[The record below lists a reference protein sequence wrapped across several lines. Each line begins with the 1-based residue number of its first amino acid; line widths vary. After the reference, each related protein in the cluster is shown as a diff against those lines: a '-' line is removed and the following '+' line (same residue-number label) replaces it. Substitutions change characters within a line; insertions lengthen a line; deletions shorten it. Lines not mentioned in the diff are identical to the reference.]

1 MEASGVLP
9 PTQTT
14 KRGERA
20 HVHFLTTNFTP
31 TTDVLNTTTT
41 TTNATTPRINT
52 SGGTNRVLR
61 VCCYA
66 NEKAGKAILREIA
79 TTTSRGEG
87 RTTRKGGR
95 RTTTSVVVEHAHRK
109 VTCVRPREDGAVVAS
124 GGADGSVE
132 TWCAKTGITKRRF
145 EKVLSGAIRDICW
158 SFDGSKIAVVGEGK
172 EAFARVIHAEM
183 GTTVKDVGGA
193 TAWCK
198 SACGSRSGKPHRVV
212 IGSDDFRVRFYKG
225 GPPFQLET
233 TKQHHG
239 KYINE
244 VRMSKDDKY
253 VISAAGDGIGV
264 WDVETMELIG
274 KVAAKDGSTYGV
286 AWLDGSDHLFVSCG
300 ADKTVKLWNVK
311 DVLAEREVGVDVEM
325 MVTEE
330 ETVRLVVKTRTERVV
345 TKRVT
350 REDTYTMG
358 AGITTTTTTTKPSV
372 DDMQIGVCASD
383 DTIVSFGLSGKMT
396 VLDVLDAEETE
407 EMEEEEGKKT
417 RLRFR
422 EEILGHSRPITAM
435 CSIDISSSSSTTKR
449 YQIWTASI
457 RREDDPRPKILVC
470 DYVPETKSI
479 ENVEEVTKNCPQKKV
494 TKMVSCS
501 DDIVAAIGFDDSLRF
516 ASITDKTFWES
527 DDDDSCCVKFDQQPI
542 DVCVASSR
550 SLQSKNDDVAAVEH
564 EEEKEEKEEDSS
576 TVPVSRV
583 TTVQCE
589 LLVTL
594 ANGCAKLV
602 PIEYEKSTSRDDD
615 NDDFDD
621 DILDV
626 VGGPKILRDKI
637 RQIDVTSTTKKK
649 EVELSCGCAVQ
660 IFNDGGKSATMTS
673 MTTTTLFAFGS
684 ADKAVVHVFERR
696 NDGDIEH
703 KQTLERSNV
712 TSCNITCVAFS
723 PDGKH
728 LAIGDSNR
736 EVILWSSAD
745 IRGDDDDDEEEE
757 EEEEEVHISRKFQ
770 LLKLHDRR
778 HSKFFHASR
787 VEDIQWSRSSSSF
800 LSCSLDGHAKI
811 WRNVV
816 GKKTKL
822 PVDVADVAAVDGGAR
837 CAQFLYTAATRDETS
852 ASNETSSKQHNE
864 QQPSDDV
871 IHKEGRRR
879 FCDDDDDDDDDDGV
893 TASAHLVCVGADCAV
908 RFFSP
913 SSSS

>member
-1 MEASGVLP
+1 MM
-9 PTQTT
+9 
-14 KRGERA
+14 R
-20 HVHFLTTNFTP
+20 
-31 TTDVLNTTTT
+31 TTTT
-41 TTNATTPRINT
+41 
-52 SGGTNRVLR
+52 
-61 VCCYA
+61 
-66 NEKAGKAILREIA
+66 
-79 TTTSRGEG
+79 
-87 RTTRKGGR
+87 
-95 RTTTSVVVEHAHRK
+95 VVEHAHRK
-109 VTCVRPREDGAVVAS
+109 VTCVRPREDDGADVVAS

-132 TWCAKTGITKRRF
+132 TWCAKTGRTKRRF

-286 AWLDGSDHLFVSCG
+286 AWLNGSDHLFVSCG

-311 DVLAEREVGVDVEM
+311 DVVAEREVGVDVEM

-330 ETVRLVVKTRTERVV
+330 ETVRLVAKTRTEQVV

-358 AGITTTTTTTKPSV
+358 AGKITTTKPSV

-396 VLDVLDAEETE
+396 VLDVFDS
-407 EMEEEEGKKT
+407 EEGKKT

-479 ENVEEVTKNCPQKKV
+479 ENVEEVTKNSPQKKV
-494 TKMVSCS
+494 TKMVCCS

-516 ASITDKTFWES
+516 ASITEKTFWES
-527 DDDDSCCVKFDQQPI
+527 DDDDNCCVKFDQQPI

-550 SLQSKNDDVAAVEH
+550 SLPSKNDDVAAVEH
-564 EEEKEEKEEDSS
+564 EEEEKEEDSS

-615 NDDFDD
+615 DD
-621 DILDV
+621 DDGILDV
-626 VGGPKILRDKI
+626 VGGLKILRDKI
-637 RQIDVTSTTKKK
+637 QQIDVTSTTKKK

-660 IFNDGGKSATMTS
+660 IFDDGGKSATMTS

-723 PDGKH
+723 PDGNH

-736 EVILWSSAD
+736 EVILWSSD
-745 IRGDDDDDEEEE
+745 IRGEDDDDEEA
-757 EEEEEVHISRKFQ
+757 HISRKFQ

-778 HSKFFHASR
+778 HSKFFHTSR

-816 GKKTKL
+816 GKTH
-822 PVDVADVAAVDGGAR
+822 PVDIADVTAVDGGAR
-837 CAQFLYTAATRDETS
+837 VARFLYTTTTDED
-852 ASNETSSKQHNE
+852 ASNKTSKQQSE
-864 QQPSDDV
+864 PGV
-871 IHKEGRRR
+871 IKKEGC
-879 FCDDDDDDDDDDGV
+879 FCDDDVVVDDDDDGV

-913 SSSS
+913 SSS

>member
-1 MEASGVLP
+1 M
-9 PTQTT
+9 
-14 KRGERA
+14 
-20 HVHFLTTNFTP
+20 
-31 TTDVLNTTTT
+31 
-41 TTNATTPRINT
+41 
-52 SGGTNRVLR
+52 
-61 VCCYA
+61 
-66 NEKAGKAILREIA
+66 
-79 TTTSRGEG
+79 
-87 RTTRKGGR
+87 
-95 RTTTSVVVEHAHRK
+95 RTTTVVEHAHRK
-109 VTCVRPREDGAVVAS
+109 VTCVRPREDDGADVVAS

-132 TWCAKTGITKRRF
+132 TWCAKTGRTKRRF

-286 AWLDGSDHLFVSCG
+286 AWLNGSDHLFVSCG

-311 DVLAEREVGVDVEM
+311 DVVAEREVGVDVEM

-330 ETVRLVVKTRTERVV
+330 ETVRLVAKTRTEQVV

-358 AGITTTTTTTKPSV
+358 AGKITTTKPSV

-396 VLDVLDAEETE
+396 VLDVFDS
-407 EMEEEEGKKT
+407 EEGKKT

-479 ENVEEVTKNCPQKKV
+479 ENVEEVTKNSPQKKV
-494 TKMVSCS
+494 TKMVCCS

-516 ASITDKTFWES
+516 ASITEKTFWES
-527 DDDDSCCVKFDQQPI
+527 DDDDNCCVKFDQQPI

-550 SLQSKNDDVAAVEH
+550 SLPSKNDDVAAVEH
-564 EEEKEEKEEDSS
+564 EEEEKEEDSS

-615 NDDFDD
+615 DD
-621 DILDV
+621 DDGILDV
-626 VGGPKILRDKI
+626 VGGLKILRDKI

-660 IFNDGGKSATMTS
+660 IFDDGGKSATMTS

-736 EVILWSSAD
+736 EVILWSSD
-745 IRGDDDDDEEEE
+745 IRGEDDDEEEE
-757 EEEEEVHISRKFQ
+757 EEEEEAHISRKFQ

-778 HSKFFHASR
+778 HSKFFHTSR

-816 GKKTKL
+816 GKTH
-822 PVDVADVAAVDGGAR
+822 PVDIADVTAVDGGAR
-837 CAQFLYTAATRDETS
+837 VARFLYTTTTDED
-852 ASNETSSKQHNE
+852 ASNKTSKQQSE
-864 QQPSDDV
+864 PGV
-871 IHKEGRRR
+871 IKKEGC
-879 FCDDDDDDDDDDGV
+879 FCDDDVVVVDDDDGV

-913 SSSS
+913 SSS

>member
-1 MEASGVLP
+1 M
-9 PTQTT
+9 
-14 KRGERA
+14 
-20 HVHFLTTNFTP
+20 
-31 TTDVLNTTTT
+31 
-41 TTNATTPRINT
+41 
-52 SGGTNRVLR
+52 
-61 VCCYA
+61 
-66 NEKAGKAILREIA
+66 
-79 TTTSRGEG
+79 
-87 RTTRKGGR
+87 
-95 RTTTSVVVEHAHRK
+95 RTTTVVEHAHRK
-109 VTCVRPREDGAVVAS
+109 VTCVRPCEDDGADVVAS

-132 TWCAKTGITKRRF
+132 TWCAKTGRTKRRF

-198 SACGSRSGKPHRVV
+198 SVCGSRSGRPHRVV

-286 AWLDGSDHLFVSCG
+286 AWLNGSDHLFVSCG

-311 DVLAEREVGVDVEM
+311 DVVAEREVGVDVEM

-330 ETVRLVVKTRTERVV
+330 ETVRLVAKTRTEQVV

-358 AGITTTTTTTKPSV
+358 AGKITTTKPSV

-396 VLDVLDAEETE
+396 VLDVFDS
-407 EMEEEEGKKT
+407 EEGKKT

-479 ENVEEVTKNCPQKKV
+479 ENVEEVTKNSPQKKV
-494 TKMVSCS
+494 TKMVCCS

-516 ASITDKTFWES
+516 ASITEKTFWES
-527 DDDDSCCVKFDQQPI
+527 DDDDNCCVKFDQQPI

-550 SLQSKNDDVAAVEH
+550 SLPSKNDDVAAVEH
-564 EEEKEEKEEDSS
+564 EEEEKEEDSS

-615 NDDFDD
+615 DD
-621 DILDV
+621 DDGILNV
-626 VGGPKILRDKI
+626 VGGLKILRDKI

-660 IFNDGGKSATMTS
+660 IFDDGGKSATMTS

-723 PDGKH
+723 PDGNH

-736 EVILWSSAD
+736 EVILWSSD
-745 IRGDDDDDEEEE
+745 IRGEDDDEEEA
-757 EEEEEVHISRKFQ
+757 HISRKFQ

-778 HSKFFHASR
+778 HSKFFHTSR

-816 GKKTKL
+816 GKTH
-822 PVDVADVAAVDGGAR
+822 PVDIADVTAVDGGAR
-837 CAQFLYTAATRDETS
+837 VARFLYTTTTDED
-852 ASNETSSKQHNE
+852 ASNKTSKQQSE
-864 QQPSDDV
+864 PGV
-871 IHKEGRRR
+871 IKKEGC
-879 FCDDDDDDDDDDGV
+879 FCDDDVVDDDDDDGV

-913 SSSS
+913 SSS

>member
-1 MEASGVLP
+1 
-9 PTQTT
+9 
-14 KRGERA
+14 
-20 HVHFLTTNFTP
+20 
-31 TTDVLNTTTT
+31 
-41 TTNATTPRINT
+41 
-52 SGGTNRVLR
+52 
-61 VCCYA
+61 
-66 NEKAGKAILREIA
+66 
-79 TTTSRGEG
+79 
-87 RTTRKGGR
+87 
-95 RTTTSVVVEHAHRK
+95 
-109 VTCVRPREDGAVVAS
+109 
-124 GGADGSVE
+124 
-132 TWCAKTGITKRRF
+132 
-145 EKVLSGAIRDICW
+145 
-158 SFDGSKIAVVGEGK
+158 
-172 EAFARVIHAEM
+172 
-183 GTTVKDVGGA
+183 
-193 TAWCK
+193 
-198 SACGSRSGKPHRVV
+198 
-212 IGSDDFRVRFYKG
+212 
-225 GPPFQLET
+225 
-233 TKQHHG
+233 
-239 KYINE
+239 
-244 VRMSKDDKY
+244 
-253 VISAAGDGIGV
+253 
-264 WDVETMELIG
+264 
-274 KVAAKDGSTYGV
+274 
-286 AWLDGSDHLFVSCG
+286 
-300 ADKTVKLWNVK
+300 
-311 DVLAEREVGVDVEM
+311 
-325 MVTEE
+325 
-330 ETVRLVVKTRTERVV
+330 
-345 TKRVT
+345 
-350 REDTYTMG
+350 
-358 AGITTTTTTTKPSV
+358 
-372 DDMQIGVCASD
+372 
-383 DTIVSFGLSGKMT
+383 
-396 VLDVLDAEETE
+396 
-407 EMEEEEGKKT
+407 
-417 RLRFR
+417 
-422 EEILGHSRPITAM
+422 M

-602 PIEYEKSTSRDDD
+602 PIEYEKSTSRDDFD
-615 NDDFDD
+615 DDFDD

-757 EEEEEVHISRKFQ
+757 EEEVHISRKFQ

-787 VEDIQWSRSSSSF
+787 VEDIQWSLSSSSF

-852 ASNETSSKQHNE
+852 ASNETLSKQHNE
-864 QQPSDDV
+864 QPSDV

-879 FCDDDDDDDDDDGV
+879 FCDDDDDDDDGV

-913 SSSS
+913 SSSESYS

>member
-1 MEASGVLP
+1 MM
-9 PTQTT
+9 
-14 KRGERA
+14 R
-20 HVHFLTTNFTP
+20 
-31 TTDVLNTTTT
+31 TTTT
-41 TTNATTPRINT
+41 
-52 SGGTNRVLR
+52 
-61 VCCYA
+61 
-66 NEKAGKAILREIA
+66 
-79 TTTSRGEG
+79 
-87 RTTRKGGR
+87 
-95 RTTTSVVVEHAHRK
+95 VVEHAHRK
-109 VTCVRPREDGAVVAS
+109 VTCVRPREDDGADVVAS

-132 TWCAKTGITKRRF
+132 TWCAKTGRTKRRF

-286 AWLDGSDHLFVSCG
+286 AWLNGSDHLFVSCG

-311 DVLAEREVGVDVEM
+311 DVVAEREVGVDVEM

-330 ETVRLVVKTRTERVV
+330 ETVRLVAKTRTEQVV

-358 AGITTTTTTTKPSV
+358 AGKITTTKPSV

-396 VLDVLDAEETE
+396 VLDVFDS
-407 EMEEEEGKKT
+407 EEGKKT

-479 ENVEEVTKNCPQKKV
+479 ENVEEVTKNSPQKKV
-494 TKMVSCS
+494 TKMVCCS

-516 ASITDKTFWES
+516 ASITEKTFWES
-527 DDDDSCCVKFDQQPI
+527 DDDDNCCVKFDQQPI

-550 SLQSKNDDVAAVEH
+550 SLPSKNDDVAAVEH
-564 EEEKEEKEEDSS
+564 EEEEKEEDSS

-615 NDDFDD
+615 DD
-621 DILDV
+621 DDGILDV
-626 VGGPKILRDKI
+626 VGGLKILRDKI

-660 IFNDGGKSATMTS
+660 IFDDGGKSATMTS

-723 PDGKH
+723 PDGNH

-736 EVILWSSAD
+736 EVILWSSD
-745 IRGDDDDDEEEE
+745 IRGEDDDEEEE
-757 EEEEEVHISRKFQ
+757 EEEEEAHISRKFQ

-778 HSKFFHASR
+778 HSKFFHTSR

-816 GKKTKL
+816 GKTH
-822 PVDVADVAAVDGGAR
+822 PVDIADVTAVDGGAR
-837 CAQFLYTAATRDETS
+837 VARFLYTTTTDED
-852 ASNETSSKQHNE
+852 ASNKTSKQQSE
-864 QQPSDDV
+864 PGV
-871 IHKEGRRR
+871 IKKEGC
-879 FCDDDDDDDDDDGV
+879 FCDDDVVVDDDDDGV

-913 SSSS
+913 SSS

>member
-1 MEASGVLP
+1 M
-9 PTQTT
+9 
-14 KRGERA
+14 
-20 HVHFLTTNFTP
+20 
-31 TTDVLNTTTT
+31 
-41 TTNATTPRINT
+41 
-52 SGGTNRVLR
+52 
-61 VCCYA
+61 
-66 NEKAGKAILREIA
+66 
-79 TTTSRGEG
+79 
-87 RTTRKGGR
+87 
-95 RTTTSVVVEHAHRK
+95 RTTTVVEHAHRK
-109 VTCVRPREDGAVVAS
+109 VTCVRPCEDDGADVVAS

-132 TWCAKTGITKRRF
+132 TWCAKTGRTKRRF

-198 SACGSRSGKPHRVV
+198 SACGGRSGKPHRVV

-286 AWLDGSDHLFVSCG
+286 AWLNGSDHLFVSCG

-311 DVLAEREVGVDVEM
+311 DVVAEREVGVDVEM

-330 ETVRLVVKTRTERVV
+330 ETVRLVAKTRTEQVV

-358 AGITTTTTTTKPSV
+358 AGKITTTKPSV

-396 VLDVLDAEETE
+396 VLDVFDS
-407 EMEEEEGKKT
+407 EEGKKT

-479 ENVEEVTKNCPQKKV
+479 ENVEEVTKNSPQKKV
-494 TKMVSCS
+494 TKMVCCS

-516 ASITDKTFWES
+516 ASITEKTFWES
-527 DDDDSCCVKFDQQPI
+527 DDDDNCCVKFDQQPI

-550 SLQSKNDDVAAVEH
+550 SLPSKNDDVAAVEH
-564 EEEKEEKEEDSS
+564 EEEEKEEDSS

-615 NDDFDD
+615 DD
-621 DILDV
+621 DDGILNV
-626 VGGPKILRDKI
+626 VGGLKILRDKI

-660 IFNDGGKSATMTS
+660 IFDDGGKSATMTS

-723 PDGKH
+723 PDGNH

-736 EVILWSSAD
+736 EVILWSSD
-745 IRGDDDDDEEEE
+745 IRGEDDDEEEA
-757 EEEEEVHISRKFQ
+757 HISRKFQ

-778 HSKFFHASR
+778 HSKFFHTSR

-816 GKKTKL
+816 GKTH
-822 PVDVADVAAVDGGAR
+822 PVDIADVTAVDGGAR
-837 CAQFLYTAATRDETS
+837 VARFLYTTTTDED
-852 ASNETSSKQHNE
+852 ASNKTSKQQSE
-864 QQPSDDV
+864 PGV
-871 IHKEGRRR
+871 IKKEGC
-879 FCDDDDDDDDDDGV
+879 FCDDDVVDDDDDDGV

-913 SSSS
+913 SSS

>member
-1 MEASGVLP
+1 M
-9 PTQTT
+9 
-14 KRGERA
+14 
-20 HVHFLTTNFTP
+20 
-31 TTDVLNTTTT
+31 
-41 TTNATTPRINT
+41 
-52 SGGTNRVLR
+52 
-61 VCCYA
+61 
-66 NEKAGKAILREIA
+66 
-79 TTTSRGEG
+79 
-87 RTTRKGGR
+87 
-95 RTTTSVVVEHAHRK
+95 RTTTVVEHAHRK
-109 VTCVRPREDGAVVAS
+109 VTCVRPCEDDGADVVAS

-132 TWCAKTGITKRRF
+132 TWCAKTGRTKRRF

-233 TKQHHG
+233 TKHHHG

-286 AWLDGSDHLFVSCG
+286 AWLNGSDHLFVSCG

-311 DVLAEREVGVDVEM
+311 DVVAEREVGVDVEM

-330 ETVRLVVKTRTERVV
+330 ETVRLVAKTRTEQVV

-358 AGITTTTTTTKPSV
+358 AGKITTTKPSV

-396 VLDVLDAEETE
+396 VLDVFDS
-407 EMEEEEGKKT
+407 EEGKKT

-479 ENVEEVTKNCPQKKV
+479 ENVEEVTKNSPQKKV
-494 TKMVSCS
+494 TKMVCCS

-516 ASITDKTFWES
+516 ASITEKTFWES
-527 DDDDSCCVKFDQQPI
+527 DDDDNCCVKFDQQPI

-550 SLQSKNDDVAAVEH
+550 SLPSKNDDVAAVEH
-564 EEEKEEKEEDSS
+564 EEEEKEEDSS

-615 NDDFDD
+615 DD
-621 DILDV
+621 DDGILNV
-626 VGGPKILRDKI
+626 VGGLKILRDKI

-660 IFNDGGKSATMTS
+660 IFDDGGKSATMTS

-723 PDGKH
+723 PDGNH

-736 EVILWSSAD
+736 EVILWSSD
-745 IRGDDDDDEEEE
+745 IRGEDDDEEEE
-757 EEEEEVHISRKFQ
+757 EEEEEAHISRKFQ

-778 HSKFFHASR
+778 HSKFFHTSR

-816 GKKTKL
+816 GKTH
-822 PVDVADVAAVDGGAR
+822 PVDIADVTAVDGGAR
-837 CAQFLYTAATRDETS
+837 VARFLYTTTTDED
-852 ASNETSSKQHNE
+852 ASNKTSKQQSE
-864 QQPSDDV
+864 PGV
-871 IHKEGRRR
+871 IKKEGC
-879 FCDDDDDDDDDDGV
+879 FCDDDVVDDDDDDGV

-913 SSSS
+913 SSS

>member
-1 MEASGVLP
+1 M
-9 PTQTT
+9 
-14 KRGERA
+14 
-20 HVHFLTTNFTP
+20 
-31 TTDVLNTTTT
+31 
-41 TTNATTPRINT
+41 
-52 SGGTNRVLR
+52 
-61 VCCYA
+61 
-66 NEKAGKAILREIA
+66 
-79 TTTSRGEG
+79 
-87 RTTRKGGR
+87 
-95 RTTTSVVVEHAHRK
+95 RTTTVVEHAHRK
-109 VTCVRPREDGAVVAS
+109 VTCVRPREDDGADVVAS

-132 TWCAKTGITKRRF
+132 TWCAKTGRTKRRF

-286 AWLDGSDHLFVSCG
+286 AWLNGSDHLFVSCG

-311 DVLAEREVGVDVEM
+311 DVVAEREVGVDVEM

-330 ETVRLVVKTRTERVV
+330 ETVRLVAKTRTEQVV

-358 AGITTTTTTTKPSV
+358 AGKITTTKPSV

-396 VLDVLDAEETE
+396 VLDVFDS
-407 EMEEEEGKKT
+407 EEGKKT

-479 ENVEEVTKNCPQKKV
+479 ENVEEVTKNSPQKKV
-494 TKMVSCS
+494 TKMVCCS

-516 ASITDKTFWES
+516 ASITEKTFWES
-527 DDDDSCCVKFDQQPI
+527 DDDDNCCVKFDQQPI

-550 SLQSKNDDVAAVEH
+550 SLPSKNDDVAAVEH
-564 EEEKEEKEEDSS
+564 EEEEKEEDSS

-615 NDDFDD
+615 DD
-621 DILDV
+621 DDGILDV
-626 VGGPKILRDKI
+626 VGGLKILRDKI

-660 IFNDGGKSATMTS
+660 IFDDGGKSATMTS

-723 PDGKH
+723 PDGNH

-736 EVILWSSAD
+736 EVILWSSD
-745 IRGDDDDDEEEE
+745 IRGEDDDEEEE
-757 EEEEEVHISRKFQ
+757 EEEEEAHISRKFQ

-778 HSKFFHASR
+778 HSKFFHTSR

-816 GKKTKL
+816 GKTH
-822 PVDVADVAAVDGGAR
+822 PVDIADVTAVDGGAR
-837 CAQFLYTAATRDETS
+837 VARFLYTTTTDED
-852 ASNETSSKQHNE
+852 ASNKTSKQQSE
-864 QQPSDDV
+864 PGV
-871 IHKEGRRR
+871 IKKEGC
-879 FCDDDDDDDDDDGV
+879 FCDDDVVVDDDDDGV

-913 SSSS
+913 SSS

>member
-1 MEASGVLP
+1 MM
-9 PTQTT
+9 
-14 KRGERA
+14 R
-20 HVHFLTTNFTP
+20 
-31 TTDVLNTTTT
+31 TTTT
-41 TTNATTPRINT
+41 
-52 SGGTNRVLR
+52 
-61 VCCYA
+61 
-66 NEKAGKAILREIA
+66 
-79 TTTSRGEG
+79 
-87 RTTRKGGR
+87 
-95 RTTTSVVVEHAHRK
+95 VVEHAHRK
-109 VTCVRPREDGAVVAS
+109 VTCVRPREDDGADVVAS

-132 TWCAKTGITKRRF
+132 TWCAKTGRTKRRF

-286 AWLDGSDHLFVSCG
+286 AWLNGSDHLFVSCG

-311 DVLAEREVGVDVEM
+311 DVVAEREVGVDVEM

-330 ETVRLVVKTRTERVV
+330 ETVRLVAKTRTEQVV

-358 AGITTTTTTTKPSV
+358 AGKITTTKPSV

-396 VLDVLDAEETE
+396 VLDVFDS
-407 EMEEEEGKKT
+407 EEGKKT

-479 ENVEEVTKNCPQKKV
+479 ENVEEVTKNSPQKKV
-494 TKMVSCS
+494 TKMVCCS

-516 ASITDKTFWES
+516 ASITEKTFWES
-527 DDDDSCCVKFDQQPI
+527 DDDDNCCVKFDQQPI

-550 SLQSKNDDVAAVEH
+550 SLPSKNDDVAAVEH
-564 EEEKEEKEEDSS
+564 EEEEKEEDSS

-615 NDDFDD
+615 DD
-621 DILDV
+621 DDGILDV
-626 VGGPKILRDKI
+626 VGGLKILRDKI

-660 IFNDGGKSATMTS
+660 IFDDGGKSATMTS

-723 PDGKH
+723 PDGNH

-736 EVILWSSAD
+736 EVILWSSD
-745 IRGDDDDDEEEE
+745 IRGEDDDEEEE
-757 EEEEEVHISRKFQ
+757 EEEEEAHISRKFQ

-778 HSKFFHASR
+778 HSKFFHTSR

-816 GKKTKL
+816 GKTH
-822 PVDVADVAAVDGGAR
+822 PVDIADVTAVDGGAR
-837 CAQFLYTAATRDETS
+837 VARFLYTTTTDED
-852 ASNETSSKQHNE
+852 ASNKTSKQQSE
-864 QQPSDDV
+864 PGV
-871 IHKEGRRR
+871 IKKEGC
-879 FCDDDDDDDDDDGV
+879 FCDDDGV

-913 SSSS
+913 SSS

>member
-1 MEASGVLP
+1 M
-9 PTQTT
+9 
-14 KRGERA
+14 
-20 HVHFLTTNFTP
+20 
-31 TTDVLNTTTT
+31 
-41 TTNATTPRINT
+41 
-52 SGGTNRVLR
+52 
-61 VCCYA
+61 
-66 NEKAGKAILREIA
+66 
-79 TTTSRGEG
+79 
-87 RTTRKGGR
+87 
-95 RTTTSVVVEHAHRK
+95 RTTTVVEHAHRK
-109 VTCVRPREDGAVVAS
+109 VTCVRPREDDGADVVAS

-132 TWCAKTGITKRRF
+132 MWCAKTGRTKRRF

-286 AWLDGSDHLFVSCG
+286 AWLNGSDHLFVSCG

-311 DVLAEREVGVDVEM
+311 DVVAEREVGVDVEM

-330 ETVRLVVKTRTERVV
+330 ETVRLVAKTRTEQVV

-358 AGITTTTTTTKPSV
+358 AGKITTTKPSV

-396 VLDVLDAEETE
+396 VLDVLDS
-407 EMEEEEGKKT
+407 EEGKKT

-479 ENVEEVTKNCPQKKV
+479 ENVEEVTKNSPQKKV
-494 TKMVSCS
+494 TKMVCCS

-516 ASITDKTFWES
+516 ASITEKTFWES
-527 DDDDSCCVKFDQQPI
+527 DDDDNCCVKFDQQPI

-550 SLQSKNDDVAAVEH
+550 SLPSKNDDVAAVEH
-564 EEEKEEKEEDSS
+564 EEEEKEEDSS

-615 NDDFDD
+615 DD
-621 DILDV
+621 DDGILDV
-626 VGGPKILRDKI
+626 VGGLKILRDKI

-660 IFNDGGKSATMTS
+660 IFDDGGKSATMTS

-736 EVILWSSAD
+736 EVILWSSD
-745 IRGDDDDDEEEE
+745 IRGDNDEEEE
-757 EEEEEVHISRKFQ
+757 EAHISRKFQ

-778 HSKFFHASR
+778 HSKFFHTSR

-816 GKKTKL
+816 GKTH
-822 PVDVADVAAVDGGAR
+822 PVDIADVTAVDGGAR
-837 CAQFLYTAATRDETS
+837 VARFLYTTTTDED
-852 ASNETSSKQHNE
+852 ASNKTSKQQSE
-864 QQPSDDV
+864 PGV
-871 IHKEGRRR
+871 IKKEGC
-879 FCDDDDDDDDDDGV
+879 FCDDDVVVVDDDDGV

-913 SSSS
+913 SSS

>member
-1 MEASGVLP
+1 MM
-9 PTQTT
+9 
-14 KRGERA
+14 R
-20 HVHFLTTNFTP
+20 
-31 TTDVLNTTTT
+31 TTTT
-41 TTNATTPRINT
+41 
-52 SGGTNRVLR
+52 
-61 VCCYA
+61 
-66 NEKAGKAILREIA
+66 
-79 TTTSRGEG
+79 
-87 RTTRKGGR
+87 
-95 RTTTSVVVEHAHRK
+95 VVEHAHRK
-109 VTCVRPREDGAVVAS
+109 VTCVRPREDDGADVVAS

-132 TWCAKTGITKRRF
+132 TWCAKTGRTKRRF

-286 AWLDGSDHLFVSCG
+286 AWLNGSDHLFVSCG

-311 DVLAEREVGVDVEM
+311 DVVAEREVGVDVEM

-330 ETVRLVVKTRTERVV
+330 ETVRLVAKTRTEQVV

-358 AGITTTTTTTKPSV
+358 AGKITTTKPSV

-396 VLDVLDAEETE
+396 VLDVFDS
-407 EMEEEEGKKT
+407 EEGKKT

-479 ENVEEVTKNCPQKKV
+479 ENVEEVTKNSPQKKV
-494 TKMVSCS
+494 TKMVCCS

-516 ASITDKTFWES
+516 ASITEKTFWES
-527 DDDDSCCVKFDQQPI
+527 DDDDNCCVKFDQQPI

-550 SLQSKNDDVAAVEH
+550 SLPSKNDDVAAVEH
-564 EEEKEEKEEDSS
+564 EEEEKEEDSS

-615 NDDFDD
+615 DD
-621 DILDV
+621 DDGILDV
-626 VGGPKILRDKI
+626 VGGLKILRDKI

-660 IFNDGGKSATMTS
+660 IFDDGGKSATMTS

-723 PDGKH
+723 PDGNH

-736 EVILWSSAD
+736 EVILWSSD
-745 IRGDDDDDEEEE
+745 IRGEDDEEEE
-757 EEEEEVHISRKFQ
+757 EEEEEAHISRKFQ

-778 HSKFFHASR
+778 HSKFFHTSR

-816 GKKTKL
+816 GKTH
-822 PVDVADVAAVDGGAR
+822 PVDIADVTAVDGGAR
-837 CAQFLYTAATRDETS
+837 VARFLYTTTTDED
-852 ASNETSSKQHNE
+852 ASNKTSKQQSE
-864 QQPSDDV
+864 PGV
-871 IHKEGRRR
+871 IKKEGC
-879 FCDDDDDDDDDDGV
+879 FCDDDVVVDDDDDGV

-913 SSSS
+913 SSS

>member
-1 MEASGVLP
+1 MM
-9 PTQTT
+9 
-14 KRGERA
+14 R
-20 HVHFLTTNFTP
+20 
-31 TTDVLNTTTT
+31 TTTT
-41 TTNATTPRINT
+41 
-52 SGGTNRVLR
+52 
-61 VCCYA
+61 
-66 NEKAGKAILREIA
+66 
-79 TTTSRGEG
+79 
-87 RTTRKGGR
+87 
-95 RTTTSVVVEHAHRK
+95 VVEHAHRK
-109 VTCVRPREDGAVVAS
+109 VTCVRPREDDGADVVAS

-132 TWCAKTGITKRRF
+132 TWCAKTGRTKRRF

-286 AWLDGSDHLFVSCG
+286 AWLNGSDHLFVSCG

-311 DVLAEREVGVDVEM
+311 DVVAEREVGVDVEM

-330 ETVRLVVKTRTERVV
+330 ETVRLVAKTRTEQVV

-358 AGITTTTTTTKPSV
+358 AGKITTTKPSV

-396 VLDVLDAEETE
+396 VLDVFDS
-407 EMEEEEGKKT
+407 EEGKKT

-479 ENVEEVTKNCPQKKV
+479 ENVEEVTKNSPQKKV
-494 TKMVSCS
+494 TKMVCCS

-516 ASITDKTFWES
+516 ASITEKTFWES
-527 DDDDSCCVKFDQQPI
+527 DDDDNCCVKFDQQPI

-550 SLQSKNDDVAAVEH
+550 SLPSKNDDVAAVEH
-564 EEEKEEKEEDSS
+564 EEEEKEEDSS

-615 NDDFDD
+615 DD
-621 DILDV
+621 DDGILDV
-626 VGGPKILRDKI
+626 VGGLKILRDKI

-660 IFNDGGKSATMTS
+660 IFDDGGKSATMTS

-736 EVILWSSAD
+736 EVILWSSD
-745 IRGDDDDDEEEE
+745 IRGEDDDEEEE
-757 EEEEEVHISRKFQ
+757 EEEEEAHISRKFQ

-778 HSKFFHASR
+778 HSKFFHTSR

-816 GKKTKL
+816 GKTH
-822 PVDVADVAAVDGGAR
+822 PVDIADVTAVDGGAR
-837 CAQFLYTAATRDETS
+837 VARFLYTTTTDED
-852 ASNETSSKQHNE
+852 ASNKTSKQQSE
-864 QQPSDDV
+864 PGV
-871 IHKEGRRR
+871 IKKEGC
-879 FCDDDDDDDDDDGV
+879 FCDDDVVVDDDDDGV

-913 SSSS
+913 SSS

>member
-1 MEASGVLP
+1 M
-9 PTQTT
+9 
-14 KRGERA
+14 
-20 HVHFLTTNFTP
+20 
-31 TTDVLNTTTT
+31 
-41 TTNATTPRINT
+41 
-52 SGGTNRVLR
+52 
-61 VCCYA
+61 
-66 NEKAGKAILREIA
+66 
-79 TTTSRGEG
+79 
-87 RTTRKGGR
+87 
-95 RTTTSVVVEHAHRK
+95 RTTTVVEHAHRK
-109 VTCVRPREDGAVVAS
+109 VTCVRPREDDGADVVAS

-132 TWCAKTGITKRRF
+132 TWCAKTGRTKRRF

-286 AWLDGSDHLFVSCG
+286 AWLNGSDHLFVSCG

-311 DVLAEREVGVDVEM
+311 DVVAEREVGVDVEM

-330 ETVRLVVKTRTERVV
+330 ETVRLVAKTRTEQVV

-358 AGITTTTTTTKPSV
+358 AGKITTTKPSV

-396 VLDVLDAEETE
+396 VLDVFDS
-407 EMEEEEGKKT
+407 EEGKKT

-479 ENVEEVTKNCPQKKV
+479 ENVEEVTKNSPQKKV
-494 TKMVSCS
+494 TKMVCCS

-516 ASITDKTFWES
+516 ASITEKTFWES
-527 DDDDSCCVKFDQQPI
+527 DDDDNCCVKFDQQPI

-550 SLQSKNDDVAAVEH
+550 SLPSKNDDVAAVEH
-564 EEEKEEKEEDSS
+564 EEEEKEEDSS

-602 PIEYEKSTSRDDD
+602 PIEYKKSSCDDD
-615 NDDFDD
+615 DD

-626 VGGPKILRDKI
+626 GGPKIFRDKI

-660 IFNDGGKSATMTS
+660 IFDDGGKSATMTS

-723 PDGKH
+723 PDGNH

-736 EVILWSSAD
+736 EVILWSSD
-745 IRGDDDDDEEEE
+745 IRGEDDDEEEE
-757 EEEEEVHISRKFQ
+757 EEEEEAHISRKFQ

-778 HSKFFHASR
+778 HSKFFHTSR

-816 GKKTKL
+816 GKTH
-822 PVDVADVAAVDGGAR
+822 PVDIADVTAVDGGAR
-837 CAQFLYTAATRDETS
+837 VARFLYTTTTDED
-852 ASNETSSKQHNE
+852 ASNKTSKQQSE
-864 QQPSDDV
+864 PGV
-871 IHKEGRRR
+871 IKKEGC
-879 FCDDDDDDDDDDGV
+879 FCDDDGV

-913 SSSS
+913 SSS

>member
-1 MEASGVLP
+1 MEPSGVLP

-20 HVHFLTTNFTP
+20 HVHFLT
-31 TTDVLNTTTT
+31 LNTTTT
-41 TTNATTPRINT
+41 TTTTTPTTTR
-52 SGGTNRVLR
+52 RRRCFV
-61 VCCYA
+61 CYA

-79 TTTSRGEG
+79 S
-87 RTTRKGGR
+87 KGG
-95 RTTTSVVVEHAHRK
+95 TKKTVTKLITVVEHAHRK

-132 TWCAKTGITKRRF
+132 TWCAKTGRTKRRF

-286 AWLDGSDHLFVSCG
+286 AWLNGSDHLFVSCG

-311 DVLAEREVGVDVEM
+311 DVVAEREVGVDVEM

-330 ETVRLVVKTRTERVV
+330 ETVRLVAKTRTEQVV

-358 AGITTTTTTTKPSV
+358 AGKITTTKPSV

-396 VLDVLDAEETE
+396 VLDVLDSEET
-407 EMEEEEGKKT
+407 EEEGKKT

-479 ENVEEVTKNCPQKKV
+479 ENVEEVTKNSPQKKV
-494 TKMVSCS
+494 TKMVCCS

-516 ASITDKTFWES
+516 ASITEKTFWES
-527 DDDDSCCVKFDQQPI
+527 DDDDNCCVKFDQQPI

-550 SLQSKNDDVAAVEH
+550 SLPSKNDDVAAVEH
-564 EEEKEEKEEDSS
+564 EEEEKEEDSS

-615 NDDFDD
+615 DD
-621 DILDV
+621 DDGILDV
-626 VGGPKILRDKI
+626 VGGLKILRDKI

-660 IFNDGGKSATMTS
+660 IFDDGGKSATMTS

-736 EVILWSSAD
+736 EVILWSSD
-745 IRGDDDDDEEEE
+745 IRGEDDDEEEE
-757 EEEEEVHISRKFQ
+757 EEEEAHISRKFQ

-778 HSKFFHASR
+778 HSKFFHTSR

-816 GKKTKL
+816 GKTH
-822 PVDVADVAAVDGGAR
+822 PVDIADVTAVDGGAQ
-837 CAQFLYTAATRDETS
+837 CAQFLYTTTTDED
-852 ASNETSSKQHNE
+852 ASNKTSKQN
-864 QQPSDDV
+864 DGV
-871 IHKEGRRR
+871 KKKRR
-879 FCDDDDDDDDDDGV
+879 CDDDDVVVV

-913 SSSS
+913 SSS

>member
-1 MEASGVLP
+1 MLH
-9 PTQTT
+9 Q
-14 KRGERA
+14 
-20 HVHFLTTNFTP
+20 
-31 TTDVLNTTTT
+31 
-41 TTNATTPRINT
+41 
-52 SGGTNRVLR
+52 
-61 VCCYA
+61 
-66 NEKAGKAILREIA
+66 
-79 TTTSRGEG
+79 
-87 RTTRKGGR
+87 
-95 RTTTSVVVEHAHRK
+95 
-109 VTCVRPREDGAVVAS
+109 
-124 GGADGSVE
+124 
-132 TWCAKTGITKRRF
+132 
-145 EKVLSGAIRDICW
+145 
-158 SFDGSKIAVVGEGK
+158 
-172 EAFARVIHAEM
+172 
-183 GTTVKDVGGA
+183 TVKDVGGA

-311 DVLAEREVGVDVEM
+311 DVVAEREVGVDVEM

-330 ETVRLVVKTRTERVV
+330 ETVRLVVKTRTEQVV

-602 PIEYEKSTSRDDD
+602 PIEYEKSTSRDDFD
-615 NDDFDD
+615 DDFDD

-757 EEEEEVHISRKFQ
+757 VHISRKFQ

-852 ASNETSSKQHNE
+852 ASNETLSKQHNE
-864 QQPSDDV
+864 QPSDV

-879 FCDDDDDDDDDDGV
+879 FCDDDDDDDDGV

>member
-1 MEASGVLP
+1 M
-9 PTQTT
+9 
-14 KRGERA
+14 
-20 HVHFLTTNFTP
+20 
-31 TTDVLNTTTT
+31 
-41 TTNATTPRINT
+41 
-52 SGGTNRVLR
+52 
-61 VCCYA
+61 
-66 NEKAGKAILREIA
+66 
-79 TTTSRGEG
+79 
-87 RTTRKGGR
+87 
-95 RTTTSVVVEHAHRK
+95 RTTTVVEHAHRK
-109 VTCVRPREDGAVVAS
+109 VTCVRPREDDGADVVAS

-132 TWCAKTGITKRRF
+132 TWCAKTGRTKRRF

-286 AWLDGSDHLFVSCG
+286 AWLNGSDHLFVSCG

-311 DVLAEREVGVDVEM
+311 DVVAEREVGVDVEM

-330 ETVRLVVKTRTERVV
+330 ETVRLVAKTRTEQVV

-358 AGITTTTTTTKPSV
+358 AGKITTTKPSV

-396 VLDVLDAEETE
+396 VLDVLDS
-407 EMEEEEGKKT
+407 EEGKKT

-479 ENVEEVTKNCPQKKV
+479 ENVEEVTKNSPQKKV
-494 TKMVSCS
+494 TKMVCCS

-516 ASITDKTFWES
+516 ASITEKTFWES
-527 DDDDSCCVKFDQQPI
+527 DDDDNCCVKFDQQPI

-550 SLQSKNDDVAAVEH
+550 SLPSKNDDVAAVEH
-564 EEEKEEKEEDSS
+564 EEEEKEEDSS

-615 NDDFDD
+615 DD
-621 DILDV
+621 DGILDV
-626 VGGPKILRDKI
+626 VGGLKILRDKI

-660 IFNDGGKSATMTS
+660 IFDDGGKSATMTS

-736 EVILWSSAD
+736 EVILWSSD
-745 IRGDDDDDEEEE
+745 IRGEDDDEEEE
-757 EEEEEVHISRKFQ
+757 EEEEEAHISRKFQ

-778 HSKFFHASR
+778 HSKFFHTSR

-816 GKKTKL
+816 GKTH
-822 PVDVADVAAVDGGAR
+822 PVDIADVTAVDGGAR
-837 CAQFLYTAATRDETS
+837 VARFLYTTTTDED
-852 ASNETSSKQHNE
+852 ASNKTSKQQSE
-864 QQPSDDV
+864 PGV
-871 IHKEGRRR
+871 IKKEGC
-879 FCDDDDDDDDDDGV
+879 FCDDDVVVVDDDDGV

-913 SSSS
+913 SSS

>member
-1 MEASGVLP
+1 M
-9 PTQTT
+9 
-14 KRGERA
+14 
-20 HVHFLTTNFTP
+20 
-31 TTDVLNTTTT
+31 
-41 TTNATTPRINT
+41 
-52 SGGTNRVLR
+52 
-61 VCCYA
+61 
-66 NEKAGKAILREIA
+66 
-79 TTTSRGEG
+79 
-87 RTTRKGGR
+87 
-95 RTTTSVVVEHAHRK
+95 RTTTVVEHAHRK
-109 VTCVRPREDGAVVAS
+109 VTCVRPREDDGADVVAS

-132 TWCAKTGITKRRF
+132 TWCAKTGRTKRRF

-286 AWLDGSDHLFVSCG
+286 AWLNGSDHLFVSCG

-311 DVLAEREVGVDVEM
+311 DVVAEREVGVDVEM

-330 ETVRLVVKTRTERVV
+330 ETVRLVAKTRTEQVV

-358 AGITTTTTTTKPSV
+358 AGKITTTKPSV

-396 VLDVLDAEETE
+396 VLDVLDS
-407 EMEEEEGKKT
+407 EEGKKT

-479 ENVEEVTKNCPQKKV
+479 ENVEEVTKNSPQKKV
-494 TKMVSCS
+494 TKMVCCS

-516 ASITDKTFWES
+516 ASITEKTFWES
-527 DDDDSCCVKFDQQPI
+527 DDDDNCCVKFDQQPI

-550 SLQSKNDDVAAVEH
+550 SLPSKNDDVAAVEH
-564 EEEKEEKEEDSS
+564 EEEEKEEDSS

-615 NDDFDD
+615 DD
-621 DILDV
+621 DDGILDV
-626 VGGPKILRDKI
+626 VGGLKILRDKI

-660 IFNDGGKSATMTS
+660 IFDDGGKSATMTS

-736 EVILWSSAD
+736 EVILWSSD
-745 IRGDDDDDEEEE
+745 IRGEDDDEEEE
-757 EEEEEVHISRKFQ
+757 EEEAHISRKFQ

-778 HSKFFHASR
+778 HSKFFHTSR

-816 GKKTKL
+816 GKTH
-822 PVDVADVAAVDGGAR
+822 PVDIADVTAVDGGAR
-837 CAQFLYTAATRDETS
+837 CARFLYTTTTDED
-852 ASNETSSKQHNE
+852 ASNKTSKQQSE
-864 QQPSDDV
+864 PGV
-871 IHKEGRRR
+871 IKKEGC
-879 FCDDDDDDDDDDGV
+879 FCDDDDDGV

-913 SSSS
+913 SSS

>member
-1 MEASGVLP
+1 MM
-9 PTQTT
+9 
-14 KRGERA
+14 R
-20 HVHFLTTNFTP
+20 
-31 TTDVLNTTTT
+31 TTTT
-41 TTNATTPRINT
+41 
-52 SGGTNRVLR
+52 
-61 VCCYA
+61 
-66 NEKAGKAILREIA
+66 
-79 TTTSRGEG
+79 
-87 RTTRKGGR
+87 
-95 RTTTSVVVEHAHRK
+95 VVEHAHRK
-109 VTCVRPREDGAVVAS
+109 VTCVRPREDDGADVVAS

-132 TWCAKTGITKRRF
+132 TWCAKTGRTKRRF

-286 AWLDGSDHLFVSCG
+286 AWLNGSDHLFVSCG

-311 DVLAEREVGVDVEM
+311 DVVAEREVGVDVEM

-330 ETVRLVVKTRTERVV
+330 ETVRLVAKTRTEQVV

-358 AGITTTTTTTKPSV
+358 AGKITTTKPSV

-396 VLDVLDAEETE
+396 VLDVFDS
-407 EMEEEEGKKT
+407 EEGKKT

-479 ENVEEVTKNCPQKKV
+479 ENVEEVTKNSPQKKV
-494 TKMVSCS
+494 TKMVCCS

-516 ASITDKTFWES
+516 ASITEKTFWES
-527 DDDDSCCVKFDQQPI
+527 DDDDNCCVKFDQQPI

-550 SLQSKNDDVAAVEH
+550 SLPSKNDDVAAVEH
-564 EEEKEEKEEDSS
+564 EEEEKEEDSS

-615 NDDFDD
+615 DD
-621 DILDV
+621 DDGILDV
-626 VGGPKILRDKI
+626 VGGLKILRDKI

-660 IFNDGGKSATMTS
+660 IFDDGGKSATMTS

-723 PDGKH
+723 PDGNH

-736 EVILWSSAD
+736 EVILWSSD
-745 IRGDDDDDEEEE
+745 IRGEDDDDDEEEE
-757 EEEEEVHISRKFQ
+757 EEAHISRKFQ

-778 HSKFFHASR
+778 HSKFFHTSR

-816 GKKTKL
+816 GKTH
-822 PVDVADVAAVDGGAR
+822 PVDIADVTAVDGGAR
-837 CAQFLYTAATRDETS
+837 VARFLYTTTTDED
-852 ASNETSSKQHNE
+852 ASNKTSKQQSE
-864 QQPSDDV
+864 PGV
-871 IHKEGRRR
+871 IKKEGC
-879 FCDDDDDDDDDDGV
+879 FCDDDDDDDDDDDGV

-913 SSSS
+913 SSS

>member
-1 MEASGVLP
+1 MM
-9 PTQTT
+9 
-14 KRGERA
+14 R
-20 HVHFLTTNFTP
+20 
-31 TTDVLNTTTT
+31 TTTT
-41 TTNATTPRINT
+41 
-52 SGGTNRVLR
+52 
-61 VCCYA
+61 
-66 NEKAGKAILREIA
+66 
-79 TTTSRGEG
+79 
-87 RTTRKGGR
+87 
-95 RTTTSVVVEHAHRK
+95 VVEHAHRK
-109 VTCVRPREDGAVVAS
+109 VTCVRPREDDGADVVAS

-132 TWCAKTGITKRRF
+132 TWCAKTGRTKRRF

-286 AWLDGSDHLFVSCG
+286 AWLNGSDHLFVSCG

-311 DVLAEREVGVDVEM
+311 DVVAEREVGVDVEM

-330 ETVRLVVKTRTERVV
+330 ETVRLVAKTRTEQVV

-358 AGITTTTTTTKPSV
+358 AGKITTTKPSV

-396 VLDVLDAEETE
+396 VLDVFDS
-407 EMEEEEGKKT
+407 EEGKKT

-479 ENVEEVTKNCPQKKV
+479 ENVEEVTKNSPQKKV
-494 TKMVSCS
+494 TKMVCCS

-516 ASITDKTFWES
+516 ASITEKTFWES
-527 DDDDSCCVKFDQQPI
+527 DDDDNCCVKFDQQPI

-550 SLQSKNDDVAAVEH
+550 SLPSKNDDVAAVEH
-564 EEEKEEKEEDSS
+564 EEEEKEEDSS

-615 NDDFDD
+615 DD
-621 DILDV
+621 DDGILDV
-626 VGGPKILRDKI
+626 VGGLKILRDKI

-660 IFNDGGKSATMTS
+660 IFDDGGKSATMTS

-736 EVILWSSAD
+736 EVILWSSD
-745 IRGDDDDDEEEE
+745 IRGEDDDEEEE
-757 EEEEEVHISRKFQ
+757 EEEEEAHISRKFQ

-778 HSKFFHASR
+778 HSKFFHTSR

-816 GKKTKL
+816 GKTH
-822 PVDVADVAAVDGGAR
+822 PVDIADVTAVDGGAR
-837 CAQFLYTAATRDETS
+837 VARFLYTTTTDED
-852 ASNETSSKQHNE
+852 ASNKTSKQQSE
-864 QQPSDDV
+864 PGV
-871 IHKEGRRR
+871 IKKEGC
-879 FCDDDDDDDDDDGV
+879 FCDDDVVVVDDDDGV

-913 SSSS
+913 SSS

>member
-1 MEASGVLP
+1 MEPSGVLP

-20 HVHFLTTNFTP
+20 HVHFLTT
-31 TTDVLNTTTT
+31 
-41 TTNATTPRINT
+41 TTNTRC
-52 SGGTNRVLR
+52 
-61 VCCYA
+61 VCHA

-79 TTTSRGEG
+79 SKGTKKTTKLIT
-87 RTTRKGGR
+87 
-95 RTTTSVVVEHAHRK
+95 VVEHAHRK
-109 VTCVRPREDGAVVAS
+109 VTCVRPREDDGADVVAS

-132 TWCAKTGITKRRF
+132 TWCAKTGRTKRRF

-286 AWLDGSDHLFVSCG
+286 AWLNGSDHLFVSCG

-311 DVLAEREVGVDVEM
+311 DVVAEREVGVDVEM

-330 ETVRLVVKTRTERVV
+330 ETVRLVAKTRTEQVV

-358 AGITTTTTTTKPSV
+358 AGKITTTKPSV

-396 VLDVLDAEETE
+396 VLDVLDSEET
-407 EMEEEEGKKT
+407 EEEGKKT

-479 ENVEEVTKNCPQKKV
+479 ENVEEVTKNSPQKKV
-494 TKMVSCS
+494 TKMVCCS

-527 DDDDSCCVKFDQQPI
+527 DDDDNCCVKFDQQPI

-550 SLQSKNDDVAAVEH
+550 SLPSKNDDVAAVEH
-564 EEEKEEKEEDSS
+564 EEEEKEEDSS
-576 TVPVSRV
+576 SVPVSRV

-615 NDDFDD
+615 DD
-621 DILDV
+621 DDGILDV
-626 VGGPKILRDKI
+626 VGGLKILRDKI

-660 IFNDGGKSATMTS
+660 IFDDGGKSATMTS

-736 EVILWSSAD
+736 EVILWSSD
-745 IRGDDDDDEEEE
+745 IRGEDDDEEEE
-757 EEEEEVHISRKFQ
+757 EEEEEAHISRKFQ

-778 HSKFFHASR
+778 HSKFFHTSR

-816 GKKTKL
+816 GKTH
-822 PVDVADVAAVDGGAR
+822 PVDIADVTAVDGGAR
-837 CAQFLYTAATRDETS
+837 VARFLYTTTTDED
-852 ASNETSSKQHNE
+852 A
-864 QQPSDDV
+864 
-871 IHKEGRRR
+871 
-879 FCDDDDDDDDDDGV
+879 
-893 TASAHLVCVGADCAV
+893 
-908 RFFSP
+908 
-913 SSSS
+913 

>member
-1 MEASGVLP
+1 M
-9 PTQTT
+9 
-14 KRGERA
+14 
-20 HVHFLTTNFTP
+20 
-31 TTDVLNTTTT
+31 
-41 TTNATTPRINT
+41 
-52 SGGTNRVLR
+52 
-61 VCCYA
+61 
-66 NEKAGKAILREIA
+66 
-79 TTTSRGEG
+79 
-87 RTTRKGGR
+87 
-95 RTTTSVVVEHAHRK
+95 
-109 VTCVRPREDGAVVAS
+109 
-124 GGADGSVE
+124 E

-311 DVLAEREVGVDVEM
+311 DVVAEREVGVDVEM

-330 ETVRLVVKTRTERVV
+330 ETVRLVVKTRTEQVV

-479 ENVEEVTKNCPQKKV
+479 ENVEEVTKNCPRKKV

-757 EEEEEVHISRKFQ
+757 VHISRKFQ

-837 CAQFLYTAATRDETS
+837 CARFLYTAATRDETS
-852 ASNETSSKQHNE
+852 ASNETSSKQHND

-879 FCDDDDDDDDDDGV
+879 FCDDDDDDDDDDGI

-913 SSSS
+913 SSSSY

>member
-1 MEASGVLP
+1 MM
-9 PTQTT
+9 
-14 KRGERA
+14 R
-20 HVHFLTTNFTP
+20 
-31 TTDVLNTTTT
+31 TTTT
-41 TTNATTPRINT
+41 
-52 SGGTNRVLR
+52 
-61 VCCYA
+61 
-66 NEKAGKAILREIA
+66 
-79 TTTSRGEG
+79 
-87 RTTRKGGR
+87 
-95 RTTTSVVVEHAHRK
+95 VVEHAHRK
-109 VTCVRPREDGAVVAS
+109 VTCVRPREDDGADVVAS

-132 TWCAKTGITKRRF
+132 TWCAKTGRTKRRF

-286 AWLDGSDHLFVSCG
+286 AWLNGSDHLFVSCG

-311 DVLAEREVGVDVEM
+311 DVVAEREVGVDVEM

-330 ETVRLVVKTRTERVV
+330 ETVRLVAKTRTEQVV

-358 AGITTTTTTTKPSV
+358 AGKITTTKPSV

-396 VLDVLDAEETE
+396 VLDVLDS
-407 EMEEEEGKKT
+407 EEGKKT

-479 ENVEEVTKNCPQKKV
+479 ENVEEVTKNSPQKKV
-494 TKMVSCS
+494 TKMVCCS

-516 ASITDKTFWES
+516 ASITEKTFWES
-527 DDDDSCCVKFDQQPI
+527 DDDDNCCVKFDQQPI

-550 SLQSKNDDVAAVEH
+550 SLPSKNDDVAAVEH
-564 EEEKEEKEEDSS
+564 EEEEKEEDSS

-615 NDDFDD
+615 DD
-621 DILDV
+621 DDGILDV
-626 VGGPKILRDKI
+626 VGGLKILRDKI
-637 RQIDVTSTTKKK
+637 QQIDVTSTTKKK

-660 IFNDGGKSATMTS
+660 IFDDGGKSATMTS

-736 EVILWSSAD
+736 EVILWSSD
-745 IRGDDDDDEEEE
+745 IRGEDDDDEEA
-757 EEEEEVHISRKFQ
+757 HISRKFQ

-778 HSKFFHASR
+778 HSKFFHTSR

-816 GKKTKL
+816 GKTH
-822 PVDVADVAAVDGGAR
+822 PVDIADVTAVDGGAR
-837 CAQFLYTAATRDETS
+837 VARFLYTTTTDED
-852 ASNETSSKQHNE
+852 ASNKTSKQQSE
-864 QQPSDDV
+864 PGV
-871 IHKEGRRR
+871 IKKEGC
-879 FCDDDDDDDDDDGV
+879 FCDDDVVVDDDDDGV

-913 SSSS
+913 SSS

>member
-1 MEASGVLP
+1 M
-9 PTQTT
+9 
-14 KRGERA
+14 
-20 HVHFLTTNFTP
+20 
-31 TTDVLNTTTT
+31 
-41 TTNATTPRINT
+41 
-52 SGGTNRVLR
+52 
-61 VCCYA
+61 
-66 NEKAGKAILREIA
+66 
-79 TTTSRGEG
+79 
-87 RTTRKGGR
+87 
-95 RTTTSVVVEHAHRK
+95 RTTTVVEHAHRK
-109 VTCVRPREDGAVVAS
+109 VTCVRPCEDDGADVVAS

-132 TWCAKTGITKRRF
+132 TWCAKTGRTKRRF

-233 TKQHHG
+233 TKHHHG

-286 AWLDGSDHLFVSCG
+286 AWLNGSDHLFVSCG

-311 DVLAEREVGVDVEM
+311 DVVAEREVGVDVEM

-330 ETVRLVVKTRTERVV
+330 ETVRLVAKTRTEQVV

-358 AGITTTTTTTKPSV
+358 AGKITTTKPSV

-396 VLDVLDAEETE
+396 VLDVFDS
-407 EMEEEEGKKT
+407 EEGKKT

-479 ENVEEVTKNCPQKKV
+479 ENVEEVTKNSPQKKV
-494 TKMVSCS
+494 TKMVCCS

-516 ASITDKTFWES
+516 ASITEKTFWES
-527 DDDDSCCVKFDQQPI
+527 DDDDNCCVKFDQQPI

-550 SLQSKNDDVAAVEH
+550 SLPSKNDDVAAVEH
-564 EEEKEEKEEDSS
+564 EEEEKEEDSS

-615 NDDFDD
+615 DD
-621 DILDV
+621 DDGILNV
-626 VGGPKILRDKI
+626 VGGLKILRDKI

-660 IFNDGGKSATMTS
+660 IFDDGGKSATMTS

-723 PDGKH
+723 PDGNH

-736 EVILWSSAD
+736 EVILWSSD
-745 IRGDDDDDEEEE
+745 IRGEDDDEEEA
-757 EEEEEVHISRKFQ
+757 HISRKFQ

-778 HSKFFHASR
+778 HSKFFHTSR

-816 GKKTKL
+816 GKTH
-822 PVDVADVAAVDGGAR
+822 PVDIADVTAVDGGAR
-837 CAQFLYTAATRDETS
+837 VARFLYTTTTDED
-852 ASNETSSKQHNE
+852 ASNKTSKQQSE
-864 QQPSDDV
+864 PGV
-871 IHKEGRRR
+871 IKKEGC
-879 FCDDDDDDDDDDGV
+879 FCDDDVVDDDDDDGV

-913 SSSS
+913 SSS

>member
-1 MEASGVLP
+1 M
-9 PTQTT
+9 
-14 KRGERA
+14 
-20 HVHFLTTNFTP
+20 
-31 TTDVLNTTTT
+31 
-41 TTNATTPRINT
+41 
-52 SGGTNRVLR
+52 
-61 VCCYA
+61 
-66 NEKAGKAILREIA
+66 
-79 TTTSRGEG
+79 
-87 RTTRKGGR
+87 
-95 RTTTSVVVEHAHRK
+95 RTTTVVEHAHRK
-109 VTCVRPREDGAVVAS
+109 VTCVRPREDDGADVVAS

-132 TWCAKTGITKRRF
+132 TWCAKTGRTKRRF

-286 AWLDGSDHLFVSCG
+286 AWLNGSDHLFVSCG

-311 DVLAEREVGVDVEM
+311 DVVAEREVGVDVEM

-330 ETVRLVVKTRTERVV
+330 ETVRLVAKTRTEQVV

-358 AGITTTTTTTKPSV
+358 AGKITTTKPSV

-396 VLDVLDAEETE
+396 VLDVLDS
-407 EMEEEEGKKT
+407 EEGKKT

-479 ENVEEVTKNCPQKKV
+479 ENVEEVTKNSPQKKV
-494 TKMVSCS
+494 TKMVCCS

-516 ASITDKTFWES
+516 ASITEKTFWES
-527 DDDDSCCVKFDQQPI
+527 DDDDNCCVKFDQQPI

-550 SLQSKNDDVAAVEH
+550 SLPSKNDDVAAVEH
-564 EEEKEEKEEDSS
+564 EEEEKEEDSS
-576 TVPVSRV
+576 SVPVSRV

-615 NDDFDD
+615 DD
-621 DILDV
+621 DGILDV
-626 VGGPKILRDKI
+626 VGGLKILRDKI

-660 IFNDGGKSATMTS
+660 IFDDGGKSATMTS

-736 EVILWSSAD
+736 EVILWSSD
-745 IRGDDDDDEEEE
+745 IRGEDDDEEEE
-757 EEEEEVHISRKFQ
+757 EEEEEAHISRKFQ

-778 HSKFFHASR
+778 HSKFFHTSR

-816 GKKTKL
+816 GKTH
-822 PVDVADVAAVDGGAR
+822 PVDIADVTAVDGGAR
-837 CAQFLYTAATRDETS
+837 VARFLYTTTTDED
-852 ASNETSSKQHNE
+852 ASNKTSKQQSE
-864 QQPSDDV
+864 PGV
-871 IHKEGRRR
+871 IKKEGC
-879 FCDDDDDDDDDDGV
+879 FCDDDVVVDDDDDGV

-913 SSSS
+913 SSS

>member
-1 MEASGVLP
+1 M
-9 PTQTT
+9 
-14 KRGERA
+14 
-20 HVHFLTTNFTP
+20 
-31 TTDVLNTTTT
+31 
-41 TTNATTPRINT
+41 
-52 SGGTNRVLR
+52 
-61 VCCYA
+61 
-66 NEKAGKAILREIA
+66 
-79 TTTSRGEG
+79 
-87 RTTRKGGR
+87 RTT
-95 RTTTSVVVEHAHRK
+95 VVEHAHRK
-109 VTCVRPREDGAVVAS
+109 VTCVRPREDDGADVVAS

-132 TWCAKTGITKRRF
+132 TWCAKTGRTKRRF

-286 AWLDGSDHLFVSCG
+286 AWLNGSDHLFVSCG

-311 DVLAEREVGVDVEM
+311 DVVAEREVGVDVEM

-330 ETVRLVVKTRTERVV
+330 ETVRLVAKTRTEQVV

-358 AGITTTTTTTKPSV
+358 AGKITTTKPSV

-396 VLDVLDAEETE
+396 VLDVLDS
-407 EMEEEEGKKT
+407 EEGKKT

-479 ENVEEVTKNCPQKKV
+479 ENVEEVTKNSPQKKV
-494 TKMVSCS
+494 TKMVCCS

-516 ASITDKTFWES
+516 ASITEKTFWES
-527 DDDDSCCVKFDQQPI
+527 DDDDNCCVKFDQQPI

-550 SLQSKNDDVAAVEH
+550 SLPSKNDDVAAVEH
-564 EEEKEEKEEDSS
+564 EEDEKEEDSS

-615 NDDFDD
+615 DDDD
-621 DILDV
+621 DIFDV
-626 VGGPKILRDKI
+626 VGGLKILRDKI

-649 EVELSCGCAVQ
+649 DVELSCGCAVQ
-660 IFNDGGKSATMTS
+660 IFDDGGKSATMTS

-757 EEEEEVHISRKFQ
+757 EEEVHISRKFQ

-778 HSKFFHASR
+778 HSKFFHTSR

-816 GKKTKL
+816 GKTH
-822 PVDVADVAAVDGGAR
+822 PVDIADVTAVDGGAR
-837 CAQFLYTAATRDETS
+837 CARFLYTTTTDED
-852 ASNETSSKQHNE
+852 ASNKTSKQQSE
-864 QQPSDDV
+864 PGV
-871 IHKEGRRR
+871 IKKEGR
-879 FCDDDDDDDDDDGV
+879 FCDDDDDVVVDDDDGV
-893 TASAHLVCVGADCAV
+893 TASAHLVCIGADCAV

-913 SSSS
+913 SSS

>member
-1 MEASGVLP
+1 M
-9 PTQTT
+9 
-14 KRGERA
+14 
-20 HVHFLTTNFTP
+20 
-31 TTDVLNTTTT
+31 
-41 TTNATTPRINT
+41 
-52 SGGTNRVLR
+52 
-61 VCCYA
+61 
-66 NEKAGKAILREIA
+66 
-79 TTTSRGEG
+79 
-87 RTTRKGGR
+87 
-95 RTTTSVVVEHAHRK
+95 RTTTVVEHAHRK
-109 VTCVRPREDGAVVAS
+109 VTCVRPCEDDGADVVAS

-132 TWCAKTGITKRRF
+132 TWCAKTGRTKRRF

-286 AWLDGSDHLFVSCG
+286 AWLNGSDHLFVSCG

-311 DVLAEREVGVDVEM
+311 DVVAEREVGVDVEM

-330 ETVRLVVKTRTERVV
+330 ETVRLVAKTRTEQVV

-358 AGITTTTTTTKPSV
+358 AGKITTTKPSV

-396 VLDVLDAEETE
+396 VLDVFDS
-407 EMEEEEGKKT
+407 EEGKKT

-479 ENVEEVTKNCPQKKV
+479 ENVEEVTKNSPQKKV
-494 TKMVSCS
+494 TKMVCCS

-516 ASITDKTFWES
+516 ASITEKTFWES
-527 DDDDSCCVKFDQQPI
+527 DDDDNCCVKFDQQPI

-550 SLQSKNDDVAAVEH
+550 SLPSKNDDVAAVEH
-564 EEEKEEKEEDSS
+564 EEEEKEEDSS

-615 NDDFDD
+615 DD
-621 DILDV
+621 DDGILNV
-626 VGGPKILRDKI
+626 VGGLKILRDKI

-660 IFNDGGKSATMTS
+660 IFDDGGKSATMTS

-723 PDGKH
+723 PDGNH

-736 EVILWSSAD
+736 EVILWSSD
-745 IRGDDDDDEEEE
+745 IRGEDDEEEE
-757 EEEEEVHISRKFQ
+757 EEEEEEAHISRKFQ

-778 HSKFFHASR
+778 HSKFFHTSR

-816 GKKTKL
+816 GKTH
-822 PVDVADVAAVDGGAR
+822 PVDIADVTAVDGGAR
-837 CAQFLYTAATRDETS
+837 VARFLYTTTTDED
-852 ASNETSSKQHNE
+852 ASNKTSKQQSE
-864 QQPSDDV
+864 PGV
-871 IHKEGRRR
+871 IKKEGC
-879 FCDDDDDDDDDDGV
+879 FCDDDVVDDDDDDGV

-913 SSSS
+913 SSS

>member
-1 MEASGVLP
+1 M
-9 PTQTT
+9 
-14 KRGERA
+14 
-20 HVHFLTTNFTP
+20 
-31 TTDVLNTTTT
+31 
-41 TTNATTPRINT
+41 
-52 SGGTNRVLR
+52 
-61 VCCYA
+61 
-66 NEKAGKAILREIA
+66 
-79 TTTSRGEG
+79 
-87 RTTRKGGR
+87 
-95 RTTTSVVVEHAHRK
+95 RTTTVVEHAHRK
-109 VTCVRPREDGAVVAS
+109 VTCVRPCEDDGADVVAS

-132 TWCAKTGITKRRF
+132 TWCAKTGRTKRRF

-198 SACGSRSGKPHRVV
+198 SVCGSRSGRPHRVV

-286 AWLDGSDHLFVSCG
+286 AWLNGSDHLFVSCG

-311 DVLAEREVGVDVEM
+311 DVVAEREVGVDVEM

-330 ETVRLVVKTRTERVV
+330 ETVRLVAKTRTEQVV

-358 AGITTTTTTTKPSV
+358 AGKITTTKPSV

-396 VLDVLDAEETE
+396 VLDVFDS
-407 EMEEEEGKKT
+407 EEGKKT

-479 ENVEEVTKNCPQKKV
+479 ENVEEVTKNSPQKKV
-494 TKMVSCS
+494 TKMVCCS

-516 ASITDKTFWES
+516 ASITEKTFWES
-527 DDDDSCCVKFDQQPI
+527 DDDDNCCVKFDQQPI

-550 SLQSKNDDVAAVEH
+550 SLPSKNDDVAAVEH
-564 EEEKEEKEEDSS
+564 EEEEKEEDSS

-615 NDDFDD
+615 DD
-621 DILDV
+621 DGILDV
-626 VGGPKILRDKI
+626 VGGLKILRDKI

-660 IFNDGGKSATMTS
+660 IFDDGGKSATMTS

-723 PDGKH
+723 PDGNH

-736 EVILWSSAD
+736 EVILWSSD
-745 IRGDDDDDEEEE
+745 IRGEDDDEEEA
-757 EEEEEVHISRKFQ
+757 HISRKFQ

-778 HSKFFHASR
+778 HSKFFHTSR

-816 GKKTKL
+816 GKTH
-822 PVDVADVAAVDGGAR
+822 PVDIADVTAVDGGAR
-837 CAQFLYTAATRDETS
+837 VARFLYTTTTDED
-852 ASNETSSKQHNE
+852 ASNKTSKQQSE
-864 QQPSDDV
+864 PGV
-871 IHKEGRRR
+871 IKKEGC
-879 FCDDDDDDDDDDGV
+879 FCDDDVVDDDDDDGV

-913 SSSS
+913 SSS

>member
-1 MEASGVLP
+1 M
-9 PTQTT
+9 
-14 KRGERA
+14 
-20 HVHFLTTNFTP
+20 
-31 TTDVLNTTTT
+31 
-41 TTNATTPRINT
+41 
-52 SGGTNRVLR
+52 
-61 VCCYA
+61 
-66 NEKAGKAILREIA
+66 
-79 TTTSRGEG
+79 
-87 RTTRKGGR
+87 
-95 RTTTSVVVEHAHRK
+95 RTTTVVEHAHRK
-109 VTCVRPREDGAVVAS
+109 VTCVRPREDDGADVVAS

-132 TWCAKTGITKRRF
+132 MWCAKTGRTKRRF

-286 AWLDGSDHLFVSCG
+286 AWLNGSDHLFVSCG

-311 DVLAEREVGVDVEM
+311 DVVAEREVGVDVEM

-330 ETVRLVVKTRTERVV
+330 ETVRLVAKTRTEQVV
-345 TKRVT
+345 MKRVT

-358 AGITTTTTTTKPSV
+358 AGKITTTKPSV

-396 VLDVLDAEETE
+396 VLDVLDSEET
-407 EMEEEEGKKT
+407 EEEGKKT

-479 ENVEEVTKNCPQKKV
+479 ENVEEVTKNSPQKKV
-494 TKMVSCS
+494 TKMVCCS

-516 ASITDKTFWES
+516 ASITEKTFWES
-527 DDDDSCCVKFDQQPI
+527 DDDDNCCVKFDQQPI

-550 SLQSKNDDVAAVEH
+550 SLPSKNDDVAAVEH
-564 EEEKEEKEEDSS
+564 EEEEKEEDSS

-615 NDDFDD
+615 DD
-621 DILDV
+621 DDGILDV
-626 VGGPKILRDKI
+626 VGGLKILRDKI

-660 IFNDGGKSATMTS
+660 IFDDGGKSATMTS

-723 PDGKH
+723 PDGNH

-736 EVILWSSAD
+736 EVILWSSD
-745 IRGDDDDDEEEE
+745 IRGEDDDEEEE
-757 EEEEEVHISRKFQ
+757 EEEEEAHISRKFQ

-778 HSKFFHASR
+778 HSKFFHTSR

-816 GKKTKL
+816 GKTH
-822 PVDVADVAAVDGGAR
+822 PVDIADVTAVDGGAR
-837 CAQFLYTAATRDETS
+837 VARFLYTTTTDED
-852 ASNETSSKQHNE
+852 ASNKTSKQQSE
-864 QQPSDDV
+864 PGV
-871 IHKEGRRR
+871 IKKEGC
-879 FCDDDDDDDDDDGV
+879 FCDDDGV

-913 SSSS
+913 SSS

>member
-1 MEASGVLP
+1 M
-9 PTQTT
+9 
-14 KRGERA
+14 
-20 HVHFLTTNFTP
+20 
-31 TTDVLNTTTT
+31 
-41 TTNATTPRINT
+41 
-52 SGGTNRVLR
+52 
-61 VCCYA
+61 
-66 NEKAGKAILREIA
+66 
-79 TTTSRGEG
+79 
-87 RTTRKGGR
+87 
-95 RTTTSVVVEHAHRK
+95 RTTTVVEHAHRK
-109 VTCVRPREDGAVVAS
+109 VTCVRPREDDGADVVAS

-132 TWCAKTGITKRRF
+132 TWCAKTGRTKRRF

-225 GPPFQLET
+225 GPPFHLET

-286 AWLDGSDHLFVSCG
+286 AWLNGSDHLFVSCG

-311 DVLAEREVGVDVEM
+311 DVVAEREVGVDVEM

-330 ETVRLVVKTRTERVV
+330 ETVRLVAKTRTEQVV

-358 AGITTTTTTTKPSV
+358 AGKITTTKPSV

-396 VLDVLDAEETE
+396 VLDVFDS
-407 EMEEEEGKKT
+407 EEGKKT

-479 ENVEEVTKNCPQKKV
+479 ENVEEVTKNSPQKKV
-494 TKMVSCS
+494 TKMVCCS

-516 ASITDKTFWES
+516 ASITEKTFWES
-527 DDDDSCCVKFDQQPI
+527 DDDDNCCVKFDQQPI

-550 SLQSKNDDVAAVEH
+550 SLPSKNDDVAAVEH
-564 EEEKEEKEEDSS
+564 EEEEKEEDSS

-615 NDDFDD
+615 DD
-621 DILDV
+621 DDGILDV
-626 VGGPKILRDKI
+626 VGGLKILRDKI

-660 IFNDGGKSATMTS
+660 IFDDGGKSATMTS

-723 PDGKH
+723 PDGNH

-736 EVILWSSAD
+736 EVILWSSD
-745 IRGDDDDDEEEE
+745 IRGEDDDEEEE
-757 EEEEEVHISRKFQ
+757 EEEEEAHISRKFQ
-770 LLKLHDRR
+770 FLKLHDRR
-778 HSKFFHASR
+778 HSKFFHTSR

-816 GKKTKL
+816 GKTH
-822 PVDVADVAAVDGGAR
+822 PVDIADVTAVDGGAR
-837 CAQFLYTAATRDETS
+837 VARFLYTTTTDED
-852 ASNETSSKQHNE
+852 ASNKTSKQQSE
-864 QQPSDDV
+864 PGV
-871 IHKEGRRR
+871 IKKEGC
-879 FCDDDDDDDDDDGV
+879 FCDDDVVDDDDDDGV

-913 SSSS
+913 SSS

>member
-1 MEASGVLP
+1 M
-9 PTQTT
+9 
-14 KRGERA
+14 
-20 HVHFLTTNFTP
+20 
-31 TTDVLNTTTT
+31 
-41 TTNATTPRINT
+41 
-52 SGGTNRVLR
+52 
-61 VCCYA
+61 
-66 NEKAGKAILREIA
+66 
-79 TTTSRGEG
+79 
-87 RTTRKGGR
+87 
-95 RTTTSVVVEHAHRK
+95 
-109 VTCVRPREDGAVVAS
+109 
-124 GGADGSVE
+124 
-132 TWCAKTGITKRRF
+132 
-145 EKVLSGAIRDICW
+145 
-158 SFDGSKIAVVGEGK
+158 
-172 EAFARVIHAEM
+172 
-183 GTTVKDVGGA
+183 
-193 TAWCK
+193 
-198 SACGSRSGKPHRVV
+198 
-212 IGSDDFRVRFYKG
+212 
-225 GPPFQLET
+225 ET

-311 DVLAEREVGVDVEM
+311 DVVAEREVGVDVEM

-330 ETVRLVVKTRTERVV
+330 ETVRLVVKTRTEQVV

-358 AGITTTTTTTKPSV
+358 AGITTTTTKPSV

-602 PIEYEKSTSRDDD
+602 PIEYEKSTSRDDFD
-615 NDDFDD
+615 DDFDD

-757 EEEEEVHISRKFQ
+757 EEEVHISRKFQ

-852 ASNETSSKQHNE
+852 ASNETLSKQHNE
-864 QQPSDDV
+864 QPSDV

-879 FCDDDDDDDDDDGV
+879 FCDDDDDDDDGV

-913 SSSS
+913 SSSESYS

>member
-1 MEASGVLP
+1 M
-9 PTQTT
+9 
-14 KRGERA
+14 
-20 HVHFLTTNFTP
+20 
-31 TTDVLNTTTT
+31 
-41 TTNATTPRINT
+41 
-52 SGGTNRVLR
+52 
-61 VCCYA
+61 
-66 NEKAGKAILREIA
+66 
-79 TTTSRGEG
+79 
-87 RTTRKGGR
+87 
-95 RTTTSVVVEHAHRK
+95 RTTTVVEHAHRK
-109 VTCVRPREDGAVVAS
+109 VTCVRPCEDDGADVVAS

-132 TWCAKTGITKRRF
+132 MWCAKTGRTKRRF

-286 AWLDGSDHLFVSCG
+286 AWLNGSDHLFVSCG

-311 DVLAEREVGVDVEM
+311 DVVAEREVGVDVEM

-330 ETVRLVVKTRTERVV
+330 ETVRLVAKTRTEQVV

-358 AGITTTTTTTKPSV
+358 AGKITTTKPSV

-396 VLDVLDAEETE
+396 VLDVLDSEET
-407 EMEEEEGKKT
+407 EEEGKKT

-479 ENVEEVTKNCPQKKV
+479 ENVEEVTKNSPQKKV
-494 TKMVSCS
+494 TKMVCCS

-516 ASITDKTFWES
+516 ASITEKTFWES
-527 DDDDSCCVKFDQQPI
+527 DDDDNCCVKFDQQPI

-550 SLQSKNDDVAAVEH
+550 SLPSKNDDVAAVEH
-564 EEEKEEKEEDSS
+564 EEEEKEEDSS

-615 NDDFDD
+615 DD
-621 DILDV
+621 DDGILDV
-626 VGGPKILRDKI
+626 VGGLKILRDKI

-660 IFNDGGKSATMTS
+660 IFDDGGKSATMTS

-723 PDGKH
+723 PDGNH

-736 EVILWSSAD
+736 EVILWSSD
-745 IRGDDDDDEEEE
+745 IRGEDDDEEEE
-757 EEEEEVHISRKFQ
+757 EEEEEAHISRKFQ

-778 HSKFFHASR
+778 HSKFFHTSR

-816 GKKTKL
+816 GKTH
-822 PVDVADVAAVDGGAR
+822 PVDIADVTAVDGGAR
-837 CAQFLYTAATRDETS
+837 VARFLYTTTTDED
-852 ASNETSSKQHNE
+852 ASNKTSKQQSE
-864 QQPSDDV
+864 PGV
-871 IHKEGRRR
+871 IKKEGC
-879 FCDDDDDDDDDDGV
+879 FCDDDGV

-913 SSSS
+913 SSS